1 MICTNTLYTNPDS
14 QSCIPKVLVE
24 HWHSA
29 TSTVEFSFD
38 NTIYGQIDGVAM
50 GLPLGPDFANIFVGY
65 YEEKLFSEIC
75 KHAVYFR

>member
-1 MICTNTLYTNPDS
+1 MICANTLYTNPDS

-24 HWHSA
+24 QWHSV

-50 GLPLGPDFANIFVGY
+50 SSLAFANIFVGY